1 MTDEYIE
8 INYKMSSVPT
18 SMLAHFIERL
28 PAVIGSSVQ
37 WDFERRFFAENLHSR
52 EPRALDRTDC
62 INFFVPTDPSRDISI
77 TIVAGHEAG
86 FALIREVEA
95 IDV

>member
-1 MTDEYIE
+1 
-8 INYKMSSVPT
+8 
-18 SMLAHFIERL
+18 MLAHFFERL
-28 PAVIGSSVQ
+28 PAVIGSSAQ
-37 WDFERRFFAENLHSR
+37 WKFERRFFAENLDRR
-52 EPRALDRTDC
+52 EPRTLDRTDC
-62 INFFVPTDPSRDISI
+62 LNFFVPKDPSRDISI